1 MDVRWTACLI
11 EFSSQWRMGV
21 FVWSLVQLF
30 GILPV
35 TAYPDPFG
43 VRDLSVHICTW
54 FGEASSNSGT
64 SDFNLDGL
72 IFPLL

>member
-1 MDVRWTACLI
+1 
-11 EFSSQWRMGV
+11 MGV
-21 FVWSLVQLF
+21 FGWSLFQLF

-43 VRDLSVHICTW
+43 VRGPSVHTCTW
-54 FGEASSNSGT
+54 FGKESSNSGT